1 MKIASTS
8 SNEDASSVV
17 ARPFRRVVVASGGA
31 GGRANRGG
39 SRRVSIKEQVPRPQ
53 SAVILG
59 LPPSLPATTDHLRRS
74 HTEGYRTVTPP
85 HISARSGKQFAPFI
99 HTSKAAKPEF
109 SRRND
114 HQPWTVKQ
122 IPPNP
127 PYPLERTHEILRHTS
142 PSTIANRI
150 ASCLRDQSI
159 GAVYDNENAACIAE
173 TSDLTKFYVRLFRC
187 GDEEESDGAVL
198 VEVQR
203 RRGSCPTFHDAARV
217 ILAAARGSP
226 TDGRTDNN
234 VMSSK
239 PRSLP
244 ASLTDRAGE
253 FGCASKRCCSQENTR
268 DAEDDI
274 KQSMVLADL
283 ECVNC
288 LLHKE
293 RLDAHLL
300 ALEGLR
306 FLTDAQSTGVCT
318 ATAVA
323 KAILSDDAAAGIRDA
338 VLSLVVNGSLDT
350 NESRSPHDCDI
361 DVNFGHALREH
372 ALAVLANS
380 IGQLSRSGSKDEL
393 PVVLSESN
401 ELLSVLADDIT
412 NVQKKPNDAYEASRC
427 LNKLLEAS
435 DAAKLDAKAQG
446 VLTLITAMQRSGGCR
461 HAKMERE
468 LNAAAESL
476 SHVV

>member
-1 MKIASTS
+1 MKIAS

-17 ARPFRRVVVASGGA
+17 ARPFRRVVVAA
-31 GGRANRGG
+31 GRADGRANRGI
-39 SRRVSIKEQVPRPQ
+39 SRRVPIKEQVPRPQ

-59 LPPSLPATTDHLRRS
+59 LPPSLPATTDHLRRF
-74 HTEGYRTVTPP
+74 HTEGYRTVSPP
-85 HISARSGKQFAPFI
+85 HISTTSVKQFAPFL
-99 HTSKAAKPEF
+99 HASTAEPKF
-109 SRRND
+109 SSRKC

-127 PYPLERTHEILRHTS
+127 PYPLERTHEILHHTS

-159 GAVYDNENAACIAE
+159 GAVYDDENAICIAE
-173 TSDLTKFYVRLFRC
+173 TSDLTKFYVRLFGC
-187 GDEEESDGAVL
+187 GGEEEDDGAVL

-203 RRGSCPTFHDAARV
+203 RCGSCPTFHDAARIV
-217 ILAAARGSP
+217 LAAARGLP

-234 VMSSK
+234 MTSSK

-253 FGCASKRCCSQENTR
+253 FGCTSKRCCSKNNIE

-274 KQSMVLADL
+274 EQNMVLADL

-300 ALEGLR
+300 ALESLR
-306 FLTDAQSTGVCT
+306 FLTDAQSTGVDT
-318 ATAVA
+318 AIAAA
-323 KAILSDDAAAGIRDA
+323 KAIISDDAAAEIRDA
-338 VLSLVVNGSLDT
+338 VLSLVVHGSLDT
-350 NESRSPHDCDI
+350 NESQSPHDCDI
-361 DVNFGHALREH
+361 DVNFSHALREH

-380 IGQLSRSGSKDEL
+380 IGQLAKRGSKDEP

-401 ELLSVLADDIT
+401 ELLGVLAEDVANAD
-412 NVQKKPNDAYEASRC
+412 KKPNDAYEASRC
-427 LNKLLEAS
+427 MNKLLEAS

-446 VLTLITAMQRSGGCR
+446 VLTLITAMQRSGVCR